1 MSFRHRGKLLA
12 GLFTIPG
19 LAIILFR
26 AQKETEIT
34 AVVKA
39 VEIKISDWNPL

>member
-1 MSFRHRGKLLA
+1 MPFGRHYKLLA
-12 GLFTIPG
+12 GLFTIRA

-34 AVVKA
+34 AFLDA
-39 VEIKISDWNPL
+39 GQIFICAWNPL